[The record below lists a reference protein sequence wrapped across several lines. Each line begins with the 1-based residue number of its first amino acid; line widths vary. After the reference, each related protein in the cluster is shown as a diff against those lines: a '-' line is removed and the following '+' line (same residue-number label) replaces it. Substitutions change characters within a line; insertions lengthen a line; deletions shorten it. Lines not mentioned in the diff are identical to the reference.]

1 MLDHT
6 IFNERPES
14 QDRAIEQLR
23 SMGYVYVSPAEAE
36 TKRMHLSKVIF
47 RDELRKFLSA
57 QSFTYRNKI
66 TAFADQTIGKA
77 LDDIDVPL
85 QNGLL
90 PTSKA
95 IYDTLLLGRSYEEH
109 LHDGGKQSF
118 DLHFIDWEHPEKNIW
133 QVTEEFSVERSNGKY
148 ARPDIILM
156 VNGIPL
162 VVIECKRSSV
172 DVAEGITQNV
182 RNWHPDYIPQLFK
195 FAQLVISMNPNE
207 VRYGTCGTPAN
218 FYAKWQ
224 EEDVQWQEDEVK
236 KHVKAKTFTNQDR
249 AIISLLSPERLL
261 NLIRYYVFYDNGI
274 KKIARYQQFFGVENI
289 MRRITGKDEAG
300 TRSGFIWH
308 TQGSGKSLTM
318 VMLAKRILA
327 EKDMRNY
334 RFVLVCD
341 RVNLI
346 KQLRDNFVRTGLAPI
361 LAKTGKGLISLLEK
375 PENTII
381 TTTINKF
388 ETAAKAKFKNESSN
402 IVLLVDESHRS
413 HTKDLHNYM
422 IETLPNAI
430 KLGFTGTPLLKEEVA
445 TYKKFGPIIGKPYKF
460 ADGISDKVIVPLVY
474 EGRIVEQELSSPV
487 IDDYLKSII
496 APLTDEQKEDM
507 RQKWSRFLPLAQTEQ
522 RLSMVALDIHHH
534 FSIYCKPRG
543 FKAMVTASS
552 RAAAID
558 IADKINTMGGVKAVA
573 LICPENTKDG
583 EEAELTSNEKSK
595 IRDFF
600 KKQVEPKWGQNY
612 EGYADWVKDNLNAGD
627 DLDIVVVKDM
637 LLTGFDAPPLAVLYV
652 DKSLKEHTL
661 LQAIARVNRIHQ
673 GKDFGL
679 IVDYYGIFGKLN
691 IAMDMYNSE
700 DAGLNNYN
708 SGDLEESISTIF
720 SKKEELFE
728 AHRNLLAIFDGKD
741 VDFKDSQSC
750 QNVFSEEDN
759 PDADNLRKDFYE
771 RLKTFSSLLELAL
784 SSFALYKEIG
794 FDKIQELKRD
804 LAFFQKL
811 RRALQLIHGEKV
823 DFSKYEDGIRS
834 LLNTFVTSQPV
845 QQKTEAVMLHDS
857 KAMEAQM
864 SEIEG
869 KKAKAAY
876 IKTRLV
882 AELEGKRYE
891 DPLMFKKF
899 SDRIRTTLDE
909 YRQQRDEN
917 AYFEKMQQL
926 ADDFKQGLI
935 GQHYPACIAN
945 DQKAKAFYGIAVEI
959 LGKYGNMDDAEYE
972 NAVGVLASDIN
983 QAICENARVD
993 WHHNNSIHKN
1003 MTQAIED
1010 LIWDFA
1016 DDHGFEMDMD
1026 ELDKML
1032 EITKKTAMRWY

>member
-14 QDRAIEQLR
+14 QERAINQLR

-36 TKRMHLSKVIF
+36 IKREHLSKVIF

-57 QSFTYRNKI
+57 QSFTYRSKI
-66 TAFADQTIGKA
+66 TAFADSTIGKA
-77 LDDIDVPL
+77 IDDIDVPL

-95 IYDTLLLGRSYEEH
+95 IYDTLLFGRSYEEH

-118 DLHFIDWEHPEKNIW
+118 DLNFIDWEHPEKNIW
-133 QVTEEFSVERSNGKY
+133 QVTEEFSVERPNGKF
-148 ARPDIILM
+148 ARPDIIIM

-162 VVIECKRSSV
+162 VVIECKRSGV
-172 DVAEGITQNV
+172 DVSEGIKQNV

-195 FAQLVISMNPNE
+195 FSQLVIAMNPND
-207 VRYGTCGTPAN
+207 VRYGTCGTPAE
-218 FYAKWQ
+218 FFVKWQ
-224 EEDVQWQEDEVK
+224 EEDVQWQEAEVR
-236 KHVKAKTFTNQDR
+236 KHIKSSNITNQDR
-249 AIISLLSPERLL
+249 AIISLLTPERLL
-261 NLIRYYVFYDNGI
+261 KLIRYYVFYDNGL
-274 KKIARYQQFFGVENI
+274 KKVARYQQFFGVENI
-289 MRRITGKDEAG
+289 MKRITGADKAG
-300 TRSGFIWH
+300 TQSGFIWH

-318 VMLAKRILA
+318 VMLTKRILA
-327 EKDMRNY
+327 EKSMRNY
-334 RFVLVCD
+334 RFVLICD

-346 KQLRDNFVRTGLAPI
+346 KQLRDNFIKTGLAPI
-361 LAKTGKGLISLLEK
+361 HAKTGKGLISLLEK
-375 PENTII
+375 QENTII

-388 ETAAKAKFKNESSN
+388 ETAARAKCKIYDNN
-402 IVLLVDESHRS
+402 IILLVDESHRS
-413 HTKDLHNYM
+413 HSRDLHNYM

-430 KLGFTGTPLLKEEVA
+430 KLGFTGTPLLKKEVA
-445 TYKKFGPIIGKPYKF
+445 TYKKFGPIIGNPYKF
-460 ADGISDKVIVPLVY
+460 ADGIRDGVIVPLVY
-474 EGRIVEQELSSPV
+474 EGRIVEQNLSSPV
-487 IDDYLKSII
+487 IDDYFQSII

-507 RQKWSRFLPLAQTEQ
+507 RKKWSRFLPLAQTEQ
-522 RLSMVALDIHHH
+522 RLSMIAFDIHHH
-534 FSIYCKPRG
+534 FSTYCKPRG
-543 FKAMVTASS
+543 FKAMVTASR
-552 RAAAID
+552 RAAAIEL
-558 IADKINTMGGVKAVA
+558 ADKINTMGGIRAAA
-573 LICPENTKDG
+573 LICQENTSDG
-583 EEAELTSNEKSK
+583 EEEELTTNEKAK
-595 IRDFF
+595 IRNFF
-600 KKQVEPKWGQNY
+600 KTKVEPVWGTNY
-612 EGYADWVKDNLNAGD
+612 EGYEDWVKNNINNGD

-637 LLTGFDAPPLAVLYV
+637 LLTGFDAPPLAVLYI

-691 IAMDMYNSE
+691 IAMDMYNTEKSQI
-700 DAGLNNYN
+700 DQTF
-708 SGDLEESISTIF
+708 LEESISTV
-720 SKKEELFE
+720 SGKKEELFSAYSDLLKIFE
-728 AHRNLLAIFDGKD
+728 ERNVNLH
-741 VDFKDSQSC
+741 DSQAC
-750 QNVFSEEDN
+750 QNIFTEEDN
-759 PDADNLRKDFYE
+759 SDAKNLRKDFYE
-771 RLKTFSSLLELAL
+771 KLRIFSSLLEITL
-784 SSFALYKEIG
+784 SSYTLYKEIG
-794 FDKIQELKRD
+794 FDKIQELKNA
-804 LAFFQKL
+804 LSFFQKL
-811 RRALQLIHGEKV
+811 RRALMLIHGEKV

-834 LLNTFVTSQPV
+834 LLDTFVTSQPV
-845 QQKTEAVMLHDS
+845 QQKTEAVMLHDTN
-857 KAMEAQM
+857 AMNKQM
-864 SEIEG
+864 AELEG

-899 SDRIRTTLDE
+899 SDRIKNTLEE

-917 AYFEKMQQL
+917 AYLEKMQQL
-926 ADDFKQGLI
+926 ADDFKQGFI

-945 DQKAKAFYGIAVEI
+945 DQKSKAFYGIAVEI
-959 LGKYGNMDDAEYE
+959 LGKYGDMDDAEYE
-972 NAVGVLASDIN
+972 NAMGNLAMEIN
-983 QAICENARVD
+983 QAICELARVD

-1016 DDHGFEMDMD
+1016 DDHNFDIDMD